1 MTLMEQDD
9 RERSTKRRKSEEVVK
24 KSSSRRVKS
33 QNPLTSKLLKI
44 IVDHT
49 KVLYL
54 QIILITALEI
64 KVKTLTNIK

>member
-33 QNPLTSKLLKI
+33 QDFLTSKLLKI
-44 IVDHT
+44 IVDHPE
-49 KVLYL
+49 VLYL
-54 QIILITALEI
+54 QISLITALEI
-64 KVKTLTNIK
+64 KVKTLRNIK